1 MVKFILGVLEIR
13 DNSATA
19 INPISIFLE
28 RSAVF
33 MRKLD
38 RLAVEELILP

>member
-1 MVKFILGVLEIR
+1 MVKFILGALETK
-13 DNSATA
+13 DNSAMA

-38 RLAVEELILP
+38 RLVVEELILP